1 MDNME
6 MFSLSTSFL
15 TFFSGLMLFAPEG
28 LSDND
33 KIIYSLLIVVSNA
46 LFFAVSIYKLVSL
59 MLVCVCT
66 PVHCGVSIGG
76 VFPVTLV
83 LCMAFPKYHKTFL
96 LLNLAGLRHYA

>member
-1 MDNME
+1 MLIVFAATVAHLIYQPFEVALMDNME

-66 PVHCGVSIGG
+66 R
-76 VFPVTLV
+76 TLWCV
-83 LCMAFPKYHKTFL
+83 DIDKI
-96 LLNLAGLRHYA
+96 